1 MCEAKSEGLARYP
14 NWLAD
19 YVEPVTVATR
29 CADNA
34 HVRAGYSL
42 NVTCT
47 SSGNWSGAVPQCDC
61 GSGHHVTT
69 TDDGTEICQG
79 QPVRSK

>member
-1 MCEAKSEGLARYP
+1 MCEAKSEGLVRYP
-14 NWLAD
+14 NWLAPFID
-19 YVEPVTVATR
+19 SVIVTTQ

-34 HVRAGYSL
+34 HNTSSSM

-47 SSGNWSGAVPQCDC
+47 SSGNWSGVVPQCDC
-61 GSGHHVTT
+61 DSGHHVTT

-79 QPVRSK
+79 QPVCPT